1 MKENLKPCPYCGS
14 TNLTDCYVYI
24 RCDNC
29 LMEGPKMNNGQN
41 DAHADYMDN
50 KNAITAWNKLPRN
63 LREKKLERI
72 LKK

>member
-1 MKENLKPCPYCGS
+1 
-14 TNLTDCYVYI
+14 
-24 RCDNC
+24 
-29 LMEGPKMNNGQN
+29 MEGPKMNNGQN